1 MSRLH
6 ARLLVLLA
14 LSILAS
20 CAPRASYEAAESR
33 LFYRATPGGDLLLT
47 TVPLQAP
54 DGVEHPPLVQGFAD
68 ITGPELRLKQGP
80 WCVNK
85 CEANVYGFIGLRF
98 EASERG
104 NRLVIPV
111 LSGEPVAGQASFDI
125 GIGVN
130 VDADFEPTIAG
141 R

>member
-1 MSRLH
+1 MRRLH

-14 LSILAS
+14 LSMLAS
-20 CAPRASYEAAESR
+20 CAPRASFEAAEDR
-33 LFYRATPGGDLLLT
+33 LFYRT
-47 TVPLQAP
+47 TVDGDILITTGPLQAP
-54 DGVEHPPLVQGFAD
+54 EGVEHPPLVQGFAD

-98 EASERG
+98 EATERG
-104 NRLVIPV
+104 NRLVVPV
-111 LSGEPVAGQASFDI
+111 LSGEPVAGQASFDVGI
-125 GIGVN
+125 GIN
-130 VDADFEPTIAG
+130 VDADFEPPSAG